1 MIIPVTRGSS
11 READRH
17 EAQPKTLPLG
27 VRSPLSP
34 LLSPSKSP
42 RTPRPARPRVT
53 RPLTRPRAAGAY
65 LPPLLAL
72 FAVLNL
78 GDLASTYLGL
88 ASGMREG
95 NPLMSTLLGHYGFGA
110 LIVYKALVIL
120 AVTGGV
126 YLLRSFH
133 LKIAH
138 VTIWVCNALVF
149 AVVVLNLVQFAFI
162 S

>member
-11 READRH
+11 READRR
-17 EAQPKTLPLG
+17 ESRETLPLG

-42 RTPRPARPRVT
+42 RTTRPARPRVT
-53 RPLTRPRAAGAY
+53 RPLSRPRAAGAY
-65 LPPLLAL
+65 LPPLLGL
-72 FAVLNL
+72 FAVLNI

-120 AVTGGV
+120 AVTAGV

-138 VTIWVCNALVF
+138 VTIWVCNVLVF
-149 AVVVLNLVQFAFI
+149 AVVVLNLVQFALI

>member
-1 MIIPVTRGSS
+1 MIIPVMRGSS
-11 READRH
+11 REAHRH
-17 EAQPKTLPLG
+17 ESRETLPLG
-27 VRSPLSP
+27 VRSPMSP

-42 RTPRPARPRVT
+42 RTTRPARPHGT
-53 RPLTRPRAAGAY
+53 RPLSRPRAAGAL
-65 LPPLLAL
+65 LPPLLGL
-72 FAVLNL
+72 FAVLNI

-110 LIVYKALVIL
+110 LVVYKALVIL
-120 AVTGGV
+120 AVTAGV

-138 VTIWVCNALVF
+138 ITIWVCNALVF

>member
-11 READRH
+11 REARYR
-17 EAQPKTLPLG
+17 EILPLG
-27 VRSPLSP
+27 TRSPLAPMSSP
-34 LLSPSKSP
+34 PKSP
-42 RTPRPARPRVT
+42 GAARPARHRVT
-53 RPLTRPRAAGAY
+53 RPLTRPRATGRY
-65 LPPLLAL
+65 LSPLLGF
-72 FAVLNL
+72 FAVLNI

-110 LIVYKALVIL
+110 LVVYKALVIL

-138 VTIWVCNALVF
+138 ITIWVCNVLVF
-149 AVVVLNLVQFAFI
+149 AVVVLNLVQFALI

>member
-1 MIIPVTRGSS
+1 MIIPVTRDSS
-11 READRH
+11 REARH
-17 EAQPKTLPLG
+17 ETLPLG
-27 VRSPLSP
+27 ARAPLSP

-53 RPLTRPRAAGAY
+53 RPLSRPRGAGAY
-65 LPPLLAL
+65 LPPLLGL
-72 FAVLNL
+72 FAVLNIS
-78 GDLASTYLGL
+78 DLASTYLGL

-95 NPLMSTLLGHYGFGA
+95 NPLMSTLLGQYGFSA
-110 LIVYKALVIL
+110 LIAYKALVIL